1 MVSYLEPVPNVPSLS
16 PTSIFQDDSQ
26 PLLEKLNQSYTDT
39 ANVVNDK
46 KRRDTY
52 LTQEDIT
59 NDNWVNQKAIFRKT
73 IRIPATGNLA
83 VGINNVPHGISSL
96 ETLVSFRSI
105 VTNGTN
111 QRPLPYASP
120 TAANSASVD
129 VTSTNIVIETGA
141 SFGANFNGYAHL
153 EYTKV

>member
-1 MVSYLEPVPNVPSLS
+1 MASYLEPVPNIPSLS
-16 PTSIFQDDSQ
+16 PTSSFQEDNE
-26 PLLEKLNQSYTDT
+26 PLLDKLSRNYTDT

-46 KRRDTY
+46 ARRQIY

-59 NDNWVNQKAIFRKT
+59 NDSWVDNKAIFRKT
-73 IRIPATGNLA
+73 VDIPALA
-83 VGINNVPHGISSL
+83 VGVNNVAHGITNL
-96 ETLVSFRSI
+96 ETIVSFRAI
-105 VTNGTN
+105 VSNGTN

-129 VTSTNIVIETGA
+129 VTTTNIVIECGA